1 MPAGRRAAE
10 TVELIDVMPTLLA
23 LSGLAPP
30 KGIQGASLVPL
41 MSDGTHPGW
50 PRPAITEAAG
60 RPDPSVATTEESYAL
75 SLGDWKLAHHVVHAA
90 DRPEFQL
97 FDRRKD
103 PLDTTDV
110 ASQHPDI
117 VARLS
122 RELEAWRRMA
132 VGARL
137 KPDSELASTVSG
149 EELERLRAL
158 GYVQ

>member
-1 MPAGRRAAE
+1 MRG
-10 TVELIDVMPTLLA
+10 
-23 LSGLAPP
+23 
-30 KGIQGASLVPL
+30 
-41 MSDGTHPGW
+41 DGPHEGW

-60 RPDPSVATTEESYAL
+60 RPDPGVAVTEESYAL
-75 SLGDWKLAHHVVHAA
+75 SLGGWKLAHHVVRAP

-103 PLDTTDV
+103 PLDATDV
-110 ASQHPDI
+110 AAQHAEI
-117 VARLS
+117 VAKLS

-137 KPDSELASTVSG
+137 KPDSQLATTVSG

>member
-1 MPAGRRAAE
+1 
-10 TVELIDVMPTLLA
+10 
-23 LSGLAPP
+23 
-30 KGIQGASLVPL
+30 
-41 MSDGTHPGW
+41 
-50 PRPAITEAAG
+50 
-60 RPDPSVATTEESYAL
+60 L
-75 SLGDWKLAHHVVHAA
+75 SLGDWKLAHHVMRVA

-103 PLDTTDV
+103 PLDATDV
-110 ASQHPDI
+110 AAQHPEI
-117 VARLS
+117 VAKLS

>member
-1 MPAGRRAAE
+1 MRGGAGARA
-10 TVELIDVMPTLLA
+10 
-23 LSGLAPP
+23 
-30 KGIQGASLVPL
+30 
-41 MSDGTHPGW
+41 GW

-75 SLGDWKLAHHVVHAA
+75 SLEGWKLAHHVARTP

-97 FDRRKD
+97 FDRRQD

-110 ASQHPDI
+110 AAQHPEI
-117 VARLS
+117 VAKLS

-132 VGARL
+132 LSARL
-137 KPDSELASTVSG
+137 KPDSALPATVSG